1 MFCFFFFFPS
11 EFMAA
16 PTVFWPPFTLRV
28 HEHKNAS
35 PYTPS
40 KNWQME
46 EPPGEKHE
54 EAESALQ
61 KIGEFKGCIR
71 VAPEKTLLDIN
82 FFLFYDNNLE
92 VGVTPGAETL
102 SELKNAE

>member
-1 MFCFFFFFPS
+1 
-11 EFMAA
+11 MAA

-46 EPPGEKHE
+46 EPPGEKYE

-61 KIGEFKGCIR
+61 KTRAFSGCIR
-71 VAPEKTLLDIN
+71 VASEKTLLDIN
-82 FFLFYDNNLE
+82 FFLFYDNNLK
-92 VGVTPGAETL
+92 VGVTPGAETR